1 MLVEE
6 GVIGTEV
13 MVNIGGVFRVTEM
26 AEHGVHNTMGLDNKL
41 KEVVVFVG
49 ILAIRHGNVK
59 RIGYVITVV
68 SEDTLGESVGT

>member
-1 MLVEE
+1 MVGVNRGE
-6 GVIGTEV
+6 VIG
-13 MVNIGGVFRVTEM
+13 VTEM
-26 AEHGVHNTMGLDNKL
+26 GEHGVHKTVGLDKL

-59 RIGYVITVV
+59 RIGCVITVV